1 MNIVKPKITDI
12 ENLLTMTQACARHMI
27 ANGIYQWNE
36 NYPSYEAFKNDIE
49 HDQIWVLKNENNIV
63 GSIVITEVEDEEYDG
78 VTWLTPQGNCVY
90 IHRLAVHPDYQ
101 GQGLAQQL
109 MNFAENYAKESGY
122 ASVRLDTFSLNK
134 RNNVFYQKRG
144 YQKLGDIYFPKQSE
158 HPFHCYELVFK

>member
-1 MNIVKPKITDI
+1 MNIVKPKLTDI
-12 ENLLTMTQACARHMI
+12 ENLLVMTRACARHMI

-49 HDQIWVLKNENNIV
+49 LDQIWVLKDEGKII
-63 GSIVITEVEDEEYDG
+63 GSVVITTIEDEEYDE
-78 VTWLTPQGNCVY
+78 VVWLTPQGNSLY
-90 IHRLAVHPDYQ
+90 IHRLAIHPDYQ

-109 MNFAENYAKESGY
+109 MNFAENYAKEENY

-144 YQKLGDIYFPKQSE
+144 YQKLSDIYFPKQSE
-158 HPFHCYELVFK
+158 HPFHCYELVF